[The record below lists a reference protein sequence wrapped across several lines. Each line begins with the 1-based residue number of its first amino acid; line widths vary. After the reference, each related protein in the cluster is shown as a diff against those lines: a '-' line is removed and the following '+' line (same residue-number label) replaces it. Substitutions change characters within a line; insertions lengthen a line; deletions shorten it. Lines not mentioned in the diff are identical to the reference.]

1 MTQQEIQEVS
11 RNAFSD
17 AIKRTY
23 SHVGNFI
30 LLGLTGR
37 TGSGCSTAA
46 KILGQETASPV
57 SESAIYTSINDR
69 RKLAIIEKY
78 TQSNWEPFYSI
89 RVTTVITYF
98 ILDLEFGQFAEF
110 LSTVVPGDSA
120 NDIVGKLTPFKTEY
134 EKAYELLKEL
144 KGMPE
149 DSKEE
154 VKARA
159 RRSIEVFF
167 DVLPQFTEKLKEAL
181 QDLIGVDSYVLLYQE
196 AGDNIRASGK
206 ANIKEFIAE
215 EIFFLPRVINK
226 IIRALRYKH
235 RDEGKGNL
243 FIVIDAIRNP
253 YEAEY
258 FKQRHAHFFLV
269 AVNTPNSERLAH
281 LRDSHKLSDAQ
292 IQKLD
297 QKEYPKKTS
306 GIEMFVSQNIQRC
319 IELADIHITNPK
331 RQKFNNTELS
341 NQLYWYVTL
350 IKHPGLV
357 TPTAIERSMQLA
369 FTAKLNSGCIS
380 RQVGAVI
387 TDSSYSVKAVGWNS
401 VPEGQ
406 VPCLLRGVDELLH
419 GVCDTSTFSE
429 YEQNSS
435 EFRKVLDQSFS
446 TILKG
451 DGLGGRPFPYCFKD
465 VYNEVEGEKNQVHT
479 RSLHAE
485 ENAFLQITKYGGEGI
500 KGGVLFTTASPCEL
514 CSKKAY
520 QLGIE
525 KIYFIDPYPGISND
539 HILKAGRNN
548 PELILFSGAIGSAYH
563 RIYQS
568 IMPYK
573 DELQLVTGYKLTGG
587 KKIYRKTKREEELER
602 KIEALE
608 LELQKQT
615 SSQGS

>member
-1 MTQQEIQEVS
+1 MS
-11 RNAFSD
+11 RNEFAD
-17 AIKRTY
+17 AINKTY

-46 KILGQETASPV
+46 KILGQENASPI
-57 SESAIYTSINDR
+57 SESAIYTSTNDK
-69 RKLAIIEKY
+69 RKLGIIHKY
-78 TQSNWEPFYSI
+78 TQKNWEPFYSI

-98 ILDLEFGQFAEF
+98 ILDLEFGQFAKF
-110 LSTVVPGDSA
+110 LSEVVLGNDAENIA
-120 NDIVGKLTPFKTEY
+120 NKLASFKTEY
-134 EKAYELLKEL
+134 EEAHGLVKEL
-144 KGMPE
+144 KNLPE
-149 DSKEE
+149 DSKGN

-159 RRSIEVFF
+159 KRSIEIFF
-167 DVLPQFTEKLKEAL
+167 EVLPQFTEKLKEAL
-181 QDLIGVDSYVLLYQE
+181 QELIGVDSYVLLYQE

-206 ANIKEFIAE
+206 ANIKEFVAK

-226 IIRALRYKH
+226 IVRALQYKH
-235 RDEGKGNL
+235 KDEGKENL

-281 LRDSHKLSDAQ
+281 LRDSHKLSDVQ

-297 QKEYPKKTS
+297 FKEYPKKTS

-331 RQKFNNTELS
+331 RQKFNNTELA

-419 GVCDTSTFSE
+419 GVSDTSTFSE
-429 YEQNSS
+429 YEQNST
-435 EFRKVLDQSFS
+435 EFRKVIDISFS
-446 TILKG
+446 EIIKD
-451 DGLGGRPFPYCFKD
+451 DGLGGRRFPYCFKD
-465 VYNEVEGEKNQVHT
+465 VYNEVEAEKNQVHT

-485 ENAFLQITKYGGEGI
+485 ENAFLQITKYGGGGI

-520 QLGIE
+520 QIGIE

-539 HILKAGRNN
+539 HILKSGNSN
-548 PELILFSGAIGSAYH
+548 PELILFGGAIGSAYH

-573 DELQLVTGYKLTGG
+573 DELQVLTGYKLSGG
-587 KKIYRKTKREEELER
+587 KKKIYKKSRHEEELER
-602 KIEALE
+602 KIEKLE
-608 LELQKQT
+608 LELQKLT
-615 SSQGS
+615 LTQGS